1 MDTSARKSLT
11 TTKMVAQF
19 YIDMS
24 KYLLVLLF
32 AYGLFHESQQTA
44 IVRLFLII
52 VALAAIVSA
61 GLRAERAMDRID
73 RQEKKTHES
82 EQDQGM

>member
-1 MDTSARKSLT
+1 MDNNTKRSFTA
-11 TTKMVAQF
+11 TKMVAQF